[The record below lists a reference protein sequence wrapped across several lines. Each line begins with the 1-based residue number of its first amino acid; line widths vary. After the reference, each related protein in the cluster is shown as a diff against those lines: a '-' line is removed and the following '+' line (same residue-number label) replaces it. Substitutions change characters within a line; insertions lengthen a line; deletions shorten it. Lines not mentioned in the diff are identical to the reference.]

1 MCIAGPATAIS
12 HRFGLRLFMCPSR
25 SGPSERELQR
35 AVHVVAVA
43 GGSRLMN
50 EVPRIEVVV
59 AGVAEH
65 VPIELIRRD
74 QVRLRADVARGRAG
88 AWPEHRSGVVIETV
102 VNAGAPEVIVD

>member
-1 MCIAGPATAIS
+1 
-12 HRFGLRLFMCPSR
+12 
-25 SGPSERELQR
+25 
-35 AVHVVAVA
+35 
-43 GGSRLMN
+43 MN

-88 AWPEHRSGVVIETV
+88 AGPEHRSGVVIETV
-102 VNAGAPEVIVD
+102 LNAGAPEVEVRHRDGEVGRRPPADAPPRTHNVLPADAGGGSEEGGAGRVGLDALASPP